1 MKSNGFET
9 VIAKYNVEPTSDL
22 ICSYYRETDITTR
35 KTVLR
40 TLIPVLSSLFT
51 SRELVLI
58 TILKD
63 SILFT
68 PIASKSLTKRMFW
81 NEIVDYEFFSD
92 HTRGITI
99 PLVYAIK
106 KKMLDGKD
114 IFIEKHT
121 RFEDSKGPDASFA
134 ITYAKVNELT
144 KHLKRIE
151 KVEFGK

>member
-63 SILFT
+63 SILFIDI
-68 PIASKSLTKRMFW
+68 PQMKFSKRMFW
-81 NEIVDYEFFSD
+81 NEIVDYDFK
-92 HTRGITI
+92 IT
-99 PLVYAIK
+99 VK
-106 KKMLDGKD
+106 KKKFYDEVELSYSIDN
-114 IFIEKHT
+114 
-121 RFEDSKGPDASFA
+121 KGTTLSF
-134 ITYAKVNELT
+134 T
-144 KHLKRIE
+144 KHKSKDSEYRMSENTLSFLLDKTNRL
-151 KVEFGK
+151 

>member
-40 TLIPVLSSLFT
+40 MLIPALSVLFT

-63 SILFT
+63 SILFI

-81 NEIVDYEFFSD
+81 NEIVDYDFK
-92 HTRGITI
+92 IT
-99 PLVYAIK
+99 VK
-106 KKMLDGKD
+106 KKKFYDEVELSYSIDN
-114 IFIEKHT
+114 
-121 RFEDSKGPDASFA
+121 KGTTLSF
-134 ITYAKVNELT
+134 T
-144 KHLKRIE
+144 KHKSKDSENRMSENTLSFILDKINHL
-151 KVEFGK
+151 

>member
-40 TLIPVLSSLFT
+40 TLMPVLSSLFT

-63 SILFT
+63 SILFI

-81 NEIVDYEFFSD
+81 NEIVDYDFK
-92 HTRGITI
+92 IT
-99 PLVYAIK
+99 VK
-106 KKMLDGKD
+106 KKKFYDEVELSYSIDN
-114 IFIEKHT
+114 
-121 RFEDSKGPDASFA
+121 KGTTLSF
-134 ITYAKVNELT
+134 T
-144 KHLKRIE
+144 KHKSKDSEYRMRENTLSFLLDKTNRL
-151 KVEFGK
+151 

>member
-1 MKSNGFET
+1 MKSNRFET

-63 SILFT
+63 SILFI

-81 NEIVDYEFFSD
+81 NEIVDYDFK
-92 HTRGITI
+92 IT
-99 PLVYAIK
+99 VK
-106 KKMLDGKD
+106 KKKFYDEVELSYSIDN
-114 IFIEKHT
+114 
-121 RFEDSKGPDASFA
+121 KGTTLSF
-134 ITYAKVNELT
+134 T
-144 KHLKRIE
+144 KHKSKDSEYRMSENTLSFLLDKTNRL
-151 KVEFGK
+151 

>member
-1 MKSNGFET
+1 MKSNRFET

-63 SILFT
+63 SILFI

-81 NEIVDYEFFSD
+81 NEIVDYDFK
-92 HTRGITI
+92 IT
-99 PLVYAIK
+99 VK
-106 KKMLDGKD
+106 KKKFYDEVELSYSIDN
-114 IFIEKHT
+114 
-121 RFEDSKGPDASFA
+121 KGTTLSF
-134 ITYAKVNELT
+134 T
-144 KHLKRIE
+144 KHKSKDSENRMSENTLSFILDKINHL
-151 KVEFGK
+151 

>member
-9 VIAKYNVEPTSDL
+9 VIEKYNVEPTSDL

-63 SILFT
+63 SILFI

-81 NEIVDYEFFSD
+81 NEIVDYDFK
-92 HTRGITI
+92 IT
-99 PLVYAIK
+99 VK
-106 KKMLDGKD
+106 KKKFYDEVELSYSIDN
-114 IFIEKHT
+114 
-121 RFEDSKGPDASFA
+121 KGTTLSF
-134 ITYAKVNELT
+134 T
-144 KHLKRIE
+144 KHKSKDSEYRMSENTLSFLLDKTNRL
-151 KVEFGK
+151 

>member
-40 TLIPVLSSLFT
+40 TLMPVLSSLFT

-63 SILFT
+63 SILFI

-81 NEIVDYEFFSD
+81 NEIVDYDFK
-92 HTRGITI
+92 IT
-99 PLVYAIK
+99 VK
-106 KKMLDGKD
+106 KKKFYDEVELSYSIDN
-114 IFIEKHT
+114 
-121 RFEDSKGPDASFA
+121 KGTTLSF
-134 ITYAKVNELT
+134 T
-144 KHLKRIE
+144 KHKSKDSEYGMSENTLSFLLDKTNRL
-151 KVEFGK
+151 

>member
-63 SILFT
+63 SILFI

-81 NEIVDYEFFSD
+81 NEIVDYDFK
-92 HTRGITI
+92 IT
-99 PLVYAIK
+99 VK
-106 KKMLDGKD
+106 KKKFYDEVELSYSIDN
-114 IFIEKHT
+114 
-121 RFEDSKGPDASFA
+121 KGTTLSF
-134 ITYAKVNELT
+134 T
-144 KHLKRIE
+144 KHKSKDSEYRMSENTLSFLLDKTNRL
-151 KVEFGK
+151 

>member
-40 TLIPVLSSLFT
+40 TLIPALSVLFT

-63 SILFT
+63 SILFIDISQINDLDT
-68 PIASKSLTKRMFW
+68 SKRMFW
-81 NEIVDYEFFSD
+81 NEIVDYDFK
-92 HTRGITI
+92 IT
-99 PLVYAIK
+99 VK
-106 KKMLDGKD
+106 KKKFYDEVELSYSIDN
-114 IFIEKHT
+114 
-121 RFEDSKGPDASFA
+121 KGTTLSF
-134 ITYAKVNELT
+134 T
-144 KHLKRIE
+144 KHKSKDSEYGMSENTLSFLLDKINRL
-151 KVEFGK
+151 

>member
-40 TLIPVLSSLFT
+40 TLMPVLSSLFT

-63 SILFT
+63 SILFI

-81 NEIVDYEFFSD
+81 NEIVDYDFK
-92 HTRGITI
+92 IT
-99 PLVYAIK
+99 VK
-106 KKMLDGKD
+106 KKKFYDEVELSYSIDN
-114 IFIEKHT
+114 
-121 RFEDSKGPDASFA
+121 KGTTLSF
-134 ITYAKVNELT
+134 T
-144 KHLKRIE
+144 KHKSKDSEYRMSENTLSFLLDKTNRL
-151 KVEFGK
+151 

>member
-63 SILFT
+63 SILFI

-81 NEIVDYEFFSD
+81 NEIVDYDFK
-92 HTRGITI
+92 IM
-99 PLVYAIK
+99 VK
-106 KKMLDGKD
+106 KKKFYDEVELSYSIDN
-114 IFIEKHT
+114 
-121 RFEDSKGPDASFA
+121 KGTTLSF
-134 ITYAKVNELT
+134 T
-144 KHLKRIE
+144 KHKSKDSEYRMSENTLSFLLDKTNRL
-151 KVEFGK
+151 

>member
-1 MKSNGFET
+1 MKSNRFET

-63 SILFT
+63 SILFI

-81 NEIVDYEFFSD
+81 NEIVDYDFK
-92 HTRGITI
+92 IM
-99 PLVYAIK
+99 VK
-106 KKMLDGKD
+106 KKKFYDEVELSYSIDN
-114 IFIEKHT
+114 
-121 RFEDSKGPDASFA
+121 KGTTLSF
-134 ITYAKVNELT
+134 T
-144 KHLKRIE
+144 KHKSKDSEYRMSENTLSFLLDKTNRL
-151 KVEFGK
+151 

>member
-63 SILFT
+63 SILFI

-81 NEIVDYEFFSD
+81 NEIVDYDFK
-92 HTRGITI
+92 IT
-99 PLVYAIK
+99 VK
-106 KKMLDGKD
+106 KKKFYDEVELSYSIDN
-114 IFIEKHT
+114 
-121 RFEDSKGPDASFA
+121 KGTTLSF
-134 ITYAKVNELT
+134 T
-144 KHLKRIE
+144 KHKSKDSENRMSENTLSFILDKINHL
-151 KVEFGK
+151 

>member
-1 MKSNGFET
+1 MKSNRFET

-51 SRELVLI
+51 SMELVLI

-63 SILFT
+63 SILFI

-81 NEIVDYEFFSD
+81 NEIVDYDFK
-92 HTRGITI
+92 IT
-99 PLVYAIK
+99 VK
-106 KKMLDGKD
+106 KKKFYDEVELSYSIDN
-114 IFIEKHT
+114 
-121 RFEDSKGPDASFA
+121 KGTTLSF
-134 ITYAKVNELT
+134 T
-144 KHLKRIE
+144 KHKSKDSEYRMSENTLSFLLDKTNRL
-151 KVEFGK
+151 

>member
-63 SILFT
+63 SILFI

-81 NEIVDYEFFSD
+81 NEIVDYDFK
-92 HTRGITI
+92 IM
-99 PLVYAIK
+99 VK
-106 KKMLDGKD
+106 KKKFYDEVELSYSIDN
-114 IFIEKHT
+114 
-121 RFEDSKGPDASFA
+121 KGTTLSF
-134 ITYAKVNELT
+134 T
-144 KHLKRIE
+144 KHKSKDSEYRMSENTLS
-151 KVEFGK
+151 FLLGKTNRL

>member
-63 SILFT
+63 SILFI

-81 NEIVDYEFFSD
+81 NEIVDYDFK
-92 HTRGITI
+92 IT
-99 PLVYAIK
+99 VK
-106 KKMLDGKD
+106 KKKFYDEVELSYSIDN
-114 IFIEKHT
+114 
-121 RFEDSKGPDASFA
+121 KGTTLSF
-134 ITYAKVNELT
+134 T
-144 KHLKRIE
+144 KHKSKDSEYRMSENTLS
-151 KVEFGK
+151 FLLGKTNRL